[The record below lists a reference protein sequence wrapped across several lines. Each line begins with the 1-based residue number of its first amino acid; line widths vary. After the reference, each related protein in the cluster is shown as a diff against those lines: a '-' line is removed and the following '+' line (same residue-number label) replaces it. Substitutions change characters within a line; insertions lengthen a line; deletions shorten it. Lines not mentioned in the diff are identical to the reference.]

1 MAKDIPKHNIIIMF
15 FRDSYKVTTTVL
27 LERYSPHADL
37 SVLRVL
43 RCYNALKSA
52 EILGFFCNTEVDPRC
67 YTFFGVTRKSKPP
80 MKGSDIFA
88 TQSPPNKLE
97 DRQ

>member
-1 MAKDIPKHNIIIMF
+1 MAKDIPKHNTIMF

-52 EILGFFCNTEVDPRC
+52 EILDFFCNTEVDPRC

-80 MKGSDIFA
+80 KGSDIFA